1 MVETRRAAL
10 SLEGSVPE
18 PELHDYLERLAS
30 RYLEENGAELVE
42 LLLAGS
48 PNRRMIRIYVDQ
60 PGGITIDRCAT
71 FSRGIGDLL
80 DTYDPVDGRYTLEV
94 SSPGLNRPIKSDGG
108 YERAIGNPVRLVV
121 EGKGTRVGIL
131 RAFSAKGVRVK
142 IGGEVEEIPREDV
155 VKANLHFEI

>member
-71 FSRGIGDLL
+71 FSRG
-80 DTYDPVDGRYTLEV
+80 R
-94 SSPGLNRPIKSDGG
+94 RKS
-108 YERAIGNPVRLVV
+108 
-121 EGKGTRVGIL
+121 
-131 RAFSAKGVRVK
+131 
-142 IGGEVEEIPREDV
+142 
-155 VKANLHFEI
+155 